1 MPAATIPEQEETD
14 PVRNPMELTGR
25 TIIVTGA
32 GQGIGRAIS
41 ELVLDLGGNAVL
53 VERNPDTLAETSKA
67 LGEERALALLGNVAD
82 EAFASDCVA
91 RAAER
96 FGAVHGLVNNAGI
109 TRPAMFEKMTM
120 QQWSAVIEVNLTACY
135 LMQQAVGRHMIQRFK
150 AGDKK
155 PGAIVNI
162 SSTAGKRGSIGQVNY
177 SAAKAGLFGVTM
189 TGAREW
195 ARYNI
200 RVNSVGFGTVETPMT
215 ETIRGERFREQTLA
229 RIPLGRWS
237 EPKEVAPLICFLLS
251 DAASFI
257 TGQNWLEDGG
267 AHMTA

>member
-1 MPAATIPEQEETD
+1 
-14 PVRNPMELTGR
+14 
-25 TIIVTGA
+25 
-32 GQGIGRAIS
+32 
-41 ELVLDLGGNAVL
+41 
-53 VERNPDTLAETSKA
+53 
-67 LGEERALALLGNVAD
+67 
-82 EAFASDCVA
+82 
-91 RAAER
+91 
-96 FGAVHGLVNNAGI
+96 
-109 TRPAMFEKMTM
+109 M
-120 QQWSAVIEVNLTACY
+120 QQWSAVIEVNLTGCY

-150 AGDKK
+150 NGDKS

-177 SAAKAGLFGVTM
+177 SAAKSGLFGVTM

-195 ARYNI
+195 ARYGI

-215 ETIRGERFREQTLA
+215 ETIRGDRFREQTLA

-237 EPKEVAPLICFLLS
+237 TPKEVAPLICFLVS

-267 AHMTA
+267 SHMNA

>member
-1 MPAATIPEQEETD
+1 M
-14 PVRNPMELTGR
+14 RNPMDLTGR

-41 ELVLDLGGNAVL
+41 QLVLDLGGNAVI
-53 VERNPDTLAETSKA
+53 VERNPDTLADA
-67 LGEERALALLGNVAD
+67 AAAFGAERCQAIQGDVSD
-82 EAFASDCVA
+82 EAFATDCVA

-109 TRPAMFEKMTM
+109 TRPAMIEKMTFI
-120 QQWSAVIEVNLTACY
+120 QWQEVINVNLTACH
-135 LMQQAVGRHMIQRFK
+135 LMQQAVGRHMIARAK
-150 AGDKK
+150 AGEKN

-195 ARYNI
+195 ARYGI

-215 ETIRGERFREQTLA
+215 ATIRSDRFREQTLS

-237 EPKEVAPLICFLLS
+237 NPEEVAPLICFLLS
-251 DAASFI
+251 EGASFI
-257 TGQNWLEDGG
+257 TGQNWLVDGG
-267 AHMTA
+267 SHMQP